1 MSDSRNDRP
10 PNNDID
16 RDGSVVSS
24 PSGRQLTTAQKL
36 GIGLLLVVVF
46 LSVIWIEQLTKSKPS
61 VRQANI
67 AIPTSPGIFRAA
79 PVVLQPSPPPAAALP
94 MPAAAPST
102 PRLGQGGRHEM
113 TPAESPIFAFSG
125 SAPEATPQ
133 TAVPAAP
140 AVSRSE
146 ENEPQ
151 PSALSTRLQ
160 PTVLRG
166 TKASMLPHPDMLVT
180 EGTMIA
186 CTLQTAIDTQLAGYV
201 KCVLPQDVR
210 GTTGNVVLLDRGT
223 QVVGEIQ
230 NGLVN
235 GQDRVFVLWDRA
247 ETPDHAVIT
256 LASPGTDTLGR
267 SGLHGRVN
275 NHLWERFGGAIVLSL
290 LQGSIQVGTAL
301 ASNSGGNTSTFVG
314 GFQGNDQQVTN
325 TALQNTINIPPTL
338 IKNQGDNISIFVA
351 KDLDFSDIYDL
362 RVTRAQDGAR

>member
-1 MSDSRNDRP
+1 MSDGRNERP

-24 PSGRQLTTAQKL
+24 PSGRQLTSAQKV

-46 LSVIWIEQLTKSKPS
+46 LSVIWIEQLTKGKPA
-61 VRQANI
+61 VRQVNI
-67 AIPTSPGIFRAA
+67 AIPTSPGTFRAA
-79 PVVLQPSPPPAAALP
+79 PVVPLPPPPAAPLP
-94 MPAAAPST
+94 LPAAAPSVSR
-102 PRLGQGGRHEM
+102 PGLLGGRHEM

-125 SAPEATPQ
+125 S
-133 TAVPAAP
+133 VPDAISQAAGPVVP
-140 AVSRSE
+140 AVSHPA
-146 ENEPQ
+146 ENGPEPN
-151 PSALSTRLQ
+151 ALSAKLQ
-160 PTVLRG
+160 PTVVKGAR
-166 TKASMLPHPDMLVT
+166 ASLLPHPDMLVT

-247 ETPDHAVIT
+247 ETPDHAIIT
-256 LASPGTDTLGR
+256 LSSPGTDTLGR

-275 NHLWERFGGAIVLSL
+275 NHLWERFGGAILLSL

-301 ASNSGGNTSTFVG
+301 ASNSGNNTSTFVG

-351 KDLDFSDIYDL
+351 RDLDFSDIYDL
-362 RVTRAQDGAR
+362 RVARLQGGTQ